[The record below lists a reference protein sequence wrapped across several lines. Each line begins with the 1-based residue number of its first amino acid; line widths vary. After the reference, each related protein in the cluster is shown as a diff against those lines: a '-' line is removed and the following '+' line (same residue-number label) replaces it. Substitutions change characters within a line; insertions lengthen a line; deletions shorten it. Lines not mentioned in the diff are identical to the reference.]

1 MLMLEA
7 YPLALLINWAQFD
20 LKGSR
25 VDFCKVN
32 ASQIHVLVWFLLVN
46 VGNGERTPW
55 ESRAGLE

>member
-32 ASQIHVLVWFLLVN
+32 ASQIHVLVRFLLLN
-46 VGNGERTPW
+46 VGNGERTP
-55 ESRAGLE
+55 